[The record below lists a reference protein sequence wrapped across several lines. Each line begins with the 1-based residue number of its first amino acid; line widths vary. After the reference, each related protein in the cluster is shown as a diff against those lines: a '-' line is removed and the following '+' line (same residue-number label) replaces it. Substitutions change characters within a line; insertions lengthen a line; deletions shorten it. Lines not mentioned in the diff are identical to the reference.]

1 MEKREFLENLHEFR
15 QQIEQIKSILD
26 QKDVF
31 NQFAKNTEQINN
43 DQFWQNPDRNGILE
57 KQSTLKTMV
66 EKYHFA
72 ANLVEETI
80 ELAEFVNSGQEQS
93 DALFAVKKSISNAR
107 IEILMSDKFD
117 SGNCFATITPGAG
130 GTESQD
136 WAQMLLRM
144 IMRYCEKNGFT
155 TNSLDIQK
163 GQEAGIKSATILIK
177 GKFSYGKLK
186 SENGVHRLVRIS
198 PYDANSRRHTSFASI
213 SITPDVEIEK
223 IDIKPEDIKIET
235 FRAGGAGGQH
245 VNTTDSA
252 VRITHLKT
260 GIVASCQNERSQG
273 QNKQFALKILYSRL
287 IAKQEA
293 DIKEAQSKVEKKKIE
308 WGSQIRSYVLH
319 PYKLVKDHRTDLES
333 QLPEEVLDGQLD
345 EFIEIFLEKQ
355 ALGEV

>member
-1 MEKREFLENLHEFR
+1 MEKREFLENLKEFLE
-15 QQIEQIKSILD
+15 QIKQIKSILD
-26 QKDVF
+26 QKDIF
-31 NQFAKNTEQINN
+31 GQFERNSELINN
-43 DQFWQNPDRNGILE
+43 DQFWQNPDKNAVLE
-57 KQSTLKTMV
+57 NQSTLKSIV
-66 EKYHFA
+66 EKYYIA
-72 ANLVEETI
+72 KDLLEETI
-80 ELAEFVNSGQEQS
+80 ELSDLLNNQQEIS
-93 DALFAVKKSISNAR
+93 DANFNIKKSISNAR
-107 IEILMSDKFD
+107 TEILMSEKFD
-117 SGNCFATITPGAG
+117 SGSCFATITPGAG

-144 IMRYCEKNGFT
+144 ILRYSERNNFQT
-155 TNSLDIQK
+155 IFLDLQK

-177 GKFSYGKLK
+177 GKFAYGKLK

-198 PYDANSRRHTSFASI
+198 PFDSNSRRHTSFASI
-213 SITPDVEIEK
+213 FITPDVEIEK

-252 VRITHLKT
+252 VRITHIKT

-287 IAKQEA
+287 VAKQEA
-293 DIKEAQSKVEKKKIE
+293 DIQEAASKIEKKKIE

-333 QLPEEVLDGQLD
+333 QQPEIVLDGELD
-345 EFIEIFLEKQ
+345 EFIKVFLEKH